1 MLSSKEVENLQEGA
15 GDSGDDLAAKSS
27 GDTMEEY
34 IPNYCHSLVD
44 VSSCQQH
51 RRIYP
56 IISFLKEQANLNKV
70 TVNELLG
77 LVTKQINLVKQ
88 RYVAK
93 IDDQLMQG
101 KEIEQK
107 LSLVKSSHFQQTLNF
122 GRFGY

>member
-34 IPNYCHSLVD
+34 IPNYCHLLVD

-51 RRIYP
+51 RIYP

-77 LVTKQINLVKQ
+77 LVTKQIN
-88 RYVAK
+88 
-93 IDDQLMQG
+93 
-101 KEIEQK
+101 
-107 LSLVKSSHFQQTLNF
+107 
-122 GRFGY
+122 